1 MRKALIFVLALIVML
16 SLNACGKAENEKQ
29 NIFTLVENNYD
40 AIVQA
45 CESKDADALLAIE
58 DIKDVDF
65 ADDYVFVYCKGYGI
79 APSSQYY
86 GFYYS
91 AENLP
96 VAVFDGQII
105 ADTEELLEEGSGYK
119 YLDEGYNSFYTE
131 HIKGSIYFY
140 SASF

>member
-1 MRKALIFVLALIVML
+1 MRKALVLIMALIVML
-16 SLNACGKAENEKQ
+16 PLSACGSAEKEKQ
-29 NIFTLVENNYD
+29 DIFTLVENNYD

-45 CESKDADALLAIE
+45 CKSKDADALLAIE
-58 DIKDVDF
+58 GIKDVDF
-65 ADDYVFVYCKGYGI
+65 ADDYVFVYCEGYGI

-105 ADTEELLEEGSGYK
+105 ADTDELTEEGSGYK
-119 YLDEGYNSFYTE
+119 YLDAGYNSFYTE